1 MRRMLL
7 LLIFLAAW
15 IPSGSLAQAGGPHY
29 AFRDLPIGLVLGDPG
44 ALSMSLHLSPEG
56 WGGAITGSVAE
67 RIDVSFHVT
76 PGNLFE
82 PELRLQVVRDLL
94 PLQVAIALRP
104 TDATFAT
111 TLLLGPVDLSLGRS
125 WEPSWMA
132 AGSGGGRWLFA
143 QWAASQSLA
152 ILVGIDVVDRVGD
165 PHDDWGPILGLRLS
179 SAGDPHD
186 DWGPILGLRLS
197 STENGLLGSSILFS
211 GGVLRLTIGGTL

>member
-179 SAGDPHD
+179 S
-186 DWGPILGLRLS
+186 
-197 STENGLLGSSILFS
+197 TENGLLGSSILFS